1 MAPARGFM
9 LDTPEHHR
17 PQDDWGYQS
26 FFEHAVEGIF
36 RTSTTG
42 RYLQAN
48 PSLAALYGFESPAQL
63 IAELTDIADQLY
75 VDPGRRAAFADAI
88 GRQGFVRDF
97 ESEIRRRDGSRIW
110 ISEHARV
117 VRDERGRVMYYEGTV
132 EDITARK
139 HAERALR
146 ESEERSRTLVDAA
159 HNPIVIWRP
168 NGRASFANLAA
179 RRTFGFQE
187 DGSGPSLVDLAVEDG
202 AALAELE
209 AVFRGD
215 ESGIR
220 QERLLRRPDGAVV
233 EVLET
238 LTPLRRD
245 GQAVEVVAE
254 YHDLSELRAAN
265 RRLHDAV
272 SRSALTGL
280 PNRRGF
286 IDRVRDEVSRAR
298 SMRSVAAVVV
308 IDLDRFKLV
317 NDSLGQVTGDA
328 VLRSVAHRI
337 QEETAKLS
345 GVVSLGHL
353 DGDQYAVLLSGNKA
367 AEAGVVERTARNIL
381 AAIASP
387 LVADGQSLVL
397 AASAGA
403 ALFPE
408 HAMEGG
414 DLLSRAER
422 AMYRAKEAGGAR
434 LALGGEPEDRLRE
447 QLRLEYELRQA
458 AEEGAFVLHYQ
469 PVLDVEQGC
478 ISSVEALIRW
488 PHPERGLMPPAEFVP
503 VLQQLGL
510 MEAVTAWVIDEACRQ
525 GRAWQQE
532 GLALSVA
539 VNVPPKMAEAGS
551 LVHLANAAVVR
562 HELPPSALEFEIT
575 ETAAIERLDL
585 ALAGLD
591 ALVAAGFRLAIDDFG
606 VGHSSLARLR
616 ELPAS
621 KMKIDRSLVARV
633 DTDPDSL
640 AILRGLVELGRAT
653 GMCVLAEGVE
663 TLGEFETVVLSGV
676 GLVQGYAI
684 SRPVPAADVPGL
696 VSSRPARR
704 RAA

>member
-1 MAPARGFM
+1 
-9 LDTPEHHR
+9 
-17 PQDDWGYQS
+17 
-26 FFEHAVEGIF
+26 
-36 RTSTTG
+36 
-42 RYLQAN
+42 
-48 PSLAALYGFESPAQL
+48 
-63 IAELTDIADQLY
+63 
-75 VDPGRRAAFADAI
+75 
-88 GRQGFVRDF
+88 
-97 ESEIRRRDGSRIW
+97 
-110 ISEHARV
+110 
-117 VRDERGRVMYYEGTV
+117 
-132 EDITARK
+132 
-139 HAERALR
+139 
-146 ESEERSRTLVDAA
+146 
-159 HNPIVIWRP
+159 
-168 NGRASFANLAA
+168 
-179 RRTFGFQE
+179 
-187 DGSGPSLVDLAVEDG
+187 
-202 AALAELE
+202 
-209 AVFRGD
+209 
-215 ESGIR
+215 
-220 QERLLRRPDGAVV
+220 
-233 EVLET
+233 
-238 LTPLRRD
+238 
-245 GQAVEVVAE
+245 
-254 YHDLSELRAAN
+254 
-265 RRLHDAV
+265 
-272 SRSALTGL
+272 
-280 PNRRGF
+280 
-286 IDRVRDEVSRAR
+286 
-298 SMRSVAAVVV
+298 
-308 IDLDRFKLV
+308 
-317 NDSLGQVTGDA
+317 
-328 VLRSVAHRI
+328 VAHRI

-353 DGDQYAVLLSGNKA
+353 DGDQYAVLLSGDEA

-414 DLLSRAER
+414 DLLIRAER

-434 LALGGEPEDRLRE
+434 LALGGEPEDKLRE

-488 PHPERGLMPPAEFVP
+488 PHPERGLVPPAEFVP
-503 VLQQLGL
+503 VLQRLGL

-525 GRAWQQE
+525 VRAWQQE

-562 HELPPSALEFEIT
+562 HELEPSALEFEIT

-676 GLVQGYAI
+676 SLVQGYAI
-684 SRPVPAADVPGL
+684 SRPVPAPDVPGL
-696 VSSRPARR
+696 VSNRPARR